1 VIQESLAHVWGE
13 IPRAG
18 GTRTQKRLFFQAL
31 RVGWPLADPKNVVTT
46 HLGKCRSFPLN
57 PQESVVIMVAVRLP
71 TLPSLERRQQPTM
84 YPRTVK
90 VRSSS
95 GTVHE
100 YVRVVEA
107 YREAGKVKQ
116 RVVAD
121 LGPKDLLLEVL
132 PKLRRLLAGQ
142 TDDRAELQVGDAS
155 TWGPVLVIRALF
167 DQLGLW
173 AILDQ
178 RLGRAKGV
186 PFADRAF
193 VLVANRLIAPASEH
207 GLAGWLETDFV
218 CDRQGRRFL
227 PHWHQR
233 RRVRVHPRQLDGWYR
248 TLDQLL
254 AAKDQIEVA
263 LYHRLRDLFSLKPDL
278 VLYDITSTYFEGAGP
293 HDFAQHGYSRDGKPQ
308 NVQVIVG
315 VVMVAGWPIAH
326 HVWAG
331 NRIDHSTVQEV
342 IQDLRQRFAFGR
354 LIFVG
359 DRGMV
364 TDDNLEAITKDQQGF
379 LVGIKRRRN
388 APMDGWLDA
397 VDETKWVTCQGG
409 INTQERKTD
418 PPRTRAQEVGSGDP
432 AVRVIVIDSD
442 ERRGYE
448 QAKREQAMERARQR
462 LEKLKERIAAGD
474 LKRPEKIGA
483 AVERIMQK
491 YHGYRYFDW
500 KLKEGA
506 LEFSTSETR
515 LGREKKIEGK
525 YVIMTREKGLSVLD
539 AVAIYKELTEV
550 ESGFRQL
557 KDVLGLRPIYHQ
569 IEARVKAHIFV
580 AALALLVQ
588 RLLGRRLEEAGLDL
602 SPARAMQALTTVRLV
617 TFRLEG
623 QPERRGLTGGCPDAR
638 LVLKAL
644 KLVDQRPPTPP
655 EGEETVMS

>member
-1 VIQESLAHVWGE
+1 
-13 IPRAG
+13 
-18 GTRTQKRLFFQAL
+18 
-31 RVGWPLADPKNVVTT
+31 
-46 HLGKCRSFPLN
+46 
-57 PQESVVIMVAVRLP
+57 
-71 TLPSLERRQQPTM
+71 M

-95 GTVHE
+95 GTVNE

-107 YREAGKVKQ
+107 YREDGKVKQ

-121 LGPKDLLLEVL
+121 LGRKDLLLEVL
-132 PKLRRLLAGQ
+132 PKLRRLLTGEA
-142 TDDRAELQVGDAS
+142 TDPEDPQFGEAPD
-155 TWGPVLVIRALF
+155 WGPVLVVRALF

-173 AILDQ
+173 SILDQ
-178 RLGRAKGV
+178 NLGRAKGV

-218 CDRQGRRFL
+218 CDRKGRRFI

-233 RRVRVHPRQLDGWYR
+233 QRVRVHPRQLDAWYR

-263 LYHRLRDLFSLKPDL
+263 LYHRLRDLFSFKPEL

-293 HDFAQHGYSRDGKPQ
+293 LDFAKHGYSRDGKSQ

-326 HVWAG
+326 HVWEG
-331 NRIDHSTVQEV
+331 NRLDHSTVQDV
-342 IQDLRQRFAFGR
+342 ISDLRKRFEFGR
-354 LIFVG
+354 IVFVG

-364 TDDNLEAITKDQQGF
+364 TNENIESITKDQNGF

-388 APMDGWLDA
+388 PKLDAWIDA
-397 VDETKWVTCQGG
+397 VDETKWVDCPGG
-409 INTQERKTD
+409 INARERKTN
-418 PPRTRAQEVGSGDP
+418 PLRTRAQEVPSGDP

-442 ERRGYE
+442 ERRAYE
-448 QAKREQAMERARQR
+448 QGKREQAMERAR
-462 LEKLKERIAAGD
+462 EKLAKLKARVAAGG
-474 LKRPEKIGA
+474 LKQPEKIGA
-483 AVERIMQK
+483 AVERIMQH
-491 YHGYRYFDW
+491 YHGYRYFEW
-500 KLKEGA
+500 KLVGGA
-506 LEFSTSETR
+506 PEYSESPTHLE
-515 LGREKKIEGK
+515 REKRIEGK
-525 YVIMTREKGLSVLD
+525 YVIATSEKGLSVLD
-539 AVAIYKELTEV
+539 AVALYKDLTEV

-557 KDVLGLRPIYHQ
+557 KDVMALRPIYHQ

-588 RLLGRRLEEAGLDL
+588 RLLGRRLKEAGVDL
-602 SPARAMQALTTVRLV
+602 SPARAMEALSTVRLV

-623 QPERRGLTGGCPDAR
+623 QPERRGMTGGCPDAR

-644 KLVDQRPPTPP
+644 KLVDQRPPMPP
-655 EGEETVMS
+655 EGEETVM

>member
-1 VIQESLAHVWGE
+1 MI
-13 IPRAG
+13 
-18 GTRTQKRLFFQAL
+18 
-31 RVGWPLADPKNVVTT
+31 
-46 HLGKCRSFPLN
+46 
-57 PQESVVIMVAVRLP
+57 
-71 TLPSLERRQQPTM
+71 
-84 YPRTVK
+84 
-90 VRSSS
+90 
-95 GTVHE
+95 
-100 YVRVVEA
+100 
-107 YREAGKVKQ
+107 
-116 RVVAD
+116 
-121 LGPKDLLLEVL
+121 
-132 PKLRRLLAGQ
+132 
-142 TDDRAELQVGDAS
+142 DAS
-155 TWGPVLVIRALF
+155 TWGPVLVVRALF

-173 AILDQ
+173 SILDQ
-178 RLGRAKGV
+178 HLGRAKGV

-193 VLVANRLIAPASEH
+193 VLIANRLIAPASEH

-233 RRVRVHPRQLDGWYR
+233 RRVRVHPRQLDAWYR

-254 AAKDQIEVA
+254 AAKDRIEVA
-263 LYHRLRDLFSLKPDL
+263 LYHRLRDLFSFQPDL

-293 HDFAQHGYSRDGKPQ
+293 HDFARHGYSRDGKSQ

-342 IQDLRQRFAFGR
+342 IKDLRQRFAFSR
-354 LIFVG
+354 LVFVG

-364 TDDNLEAITKDQQGF
+364 TDENIESITKDQQGF
-379 LVGIKRRRN
+379 LVGVKRRRN
-388 APMDGWLDA
+388 AQIDGWLDA
-397 VDETKWVTCQGG
+397 VDETKWVRCPGG
-409 INTQERKTD
+409 INARERKTD
-418 PPRTRAQEVGSGDP
+418 PPRTRAQEVPSGDP
-432 AVRVIVIDSD
+432 DLRVIVIDSD

-448 QAKREQAMERARQR
+448 QAKRQQGMERARQR
-462 LEKLKERIAAGD
+462 LEKLKERVAAGD

-483 AVERIMQK
+483 AVERVMQK

-500 KLKEGA
+500 KLKDGA
-506 LEFSTSETR
+506 LEFAESEAR

-525 YVIMTREKGLSVLD
+525 YVIMTSEKGLSVLD
-539 AVAIYKELTEV
+539 AVALYKELTEV

-557 KDVLGLRPIYHQ
+557 KDVMAMRPIYHQ
-569 IEARVKAHIFV
+569 IETRVKAHIFV

-602 SPARAMQALTTVRLV
+602 SPVRAMQALSTVRLV

-623 QPERRGLTGGCPDAR
+623 QGQRRGLAGGCPDAR

-644 KLVDQRPPTPP
+644 QLLDQRPPAPP
-655 EGEETVMS
+655 EGEDTIM